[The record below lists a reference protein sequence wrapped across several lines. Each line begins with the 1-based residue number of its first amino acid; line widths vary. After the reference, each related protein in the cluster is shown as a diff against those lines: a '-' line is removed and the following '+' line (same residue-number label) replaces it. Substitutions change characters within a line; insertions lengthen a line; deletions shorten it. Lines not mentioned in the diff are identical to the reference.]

1 MNFSLLPTD
10 STAWRM
16 LAVTLLIGSFGLG
29 AAWCYRQG
37 HAAGV
42 AKATLTH
49 RTEQAQIDNAA
60 RAQAESAQRVITKTV
75 TKFVQQAAQDRV
87 LYRDII
93 KEVPIYVPSDL
104 PVLSGSFRVLHDA
117 AASGRALPEA
127 GDSSRTD
134 AASVTAQELAVTLV
148 DNYAACREDRGRL
161 EALQR
166 VMRGILAD

>member
-1 MNFSLLPTD
+1 MGLPLM
-10 STAWRM
+10 WRM
-16 LAVTLLIGSFGLG
+16 TAGALLIGGFGLG
-29 AAWCYRQG
+29 AGWCYRQG

-42 AKATLTH
+42 AEATLTY
-49 RTEQAQIDNAA
+49 RTEQSQIDNAT
-60 RAQAESAQRVITKTV
+60 RAQAESAQRTITKTV

-148 DNYAACREDRGRL
+148 DNYAACREDQERL
-161 EALQR
+161 RALQEVVR
-166 VMRGILAD
+166 EMVNKN

>member
-1 MNFSLLPTD
+1 MGLPLM
-10 STAWRM
+10 WRM
-16 LAVTLLIGSFGLG
+16 TAGALLIGGFGLS

-42 AKATLTH
+42 AEATLTY
-49 RTEQAQIDNAA
+49 RNEQAQIDNAT
-60 RAQAESAQRVITKTV
+60 RAQAESAQRTITKTV

-117 AASGRALPEA
+117 AASGRALPDA

-134 AASVTAQELAVTLV
+134 AATVTAQELAVTLV
-148 DNYAACREDRGRL
+148 DNYAACREDQERL
-161 EALQR
+161 RALQEVVR
-166 VMRGILAD
+166 EMVNKN